1 MYFAGEHTNFDGRY
15 QSLDGAYNTGT
26 REAER
31 IAAEEFQASGI
42 AVLSGIGA
50 RDYYRKEF
58 GYILSGYYM
67 VKHFK

>member
-31 IAAEEFQASGI
+31 IAARPWNVEAGI
-42 AVLSGIGA
+42 SQLQIG
-50 RDYYRKEF
+50 
-58 GYILSGYYM
+58 
-67 VKHFK
+67 